1 MPKNSLRNTPPNCFH
16 FLLKTNGASAEQIA
30 HSKKIIMN
38 KIALITG
45 ANKGIG
51 LETARQL
58 ARDHGF
64 TVLLGARDE
73 KRGQAA
79 AVELQSQG
87 LTTVRFVAID
97 PTDAASVE
105 AAAKFVEQEYGHLD
119 VLINNAGALK
129 AEDMALPVSVPAQTL
144 RDTYDLNVFA
154 VHGVTQAFWPL
165 LEKAQAA
172 RLVNVSSAAG
182 SLSLMSDFEGPL
194 QDIKFIAYASSK
206 AALNMLTVHYA
217 WQWKDTPH
225 RANAVHPGNVATEA
239 NPNGEISVE
248 EGAKSS
254 VELATIPNDGP
265 NSTFSYL
272 GETMPW

>member
-1 MPKNSLRNTPPNCFH
+1 
-16 FLLKTNGASAEQIA
+16 
-30 HSKKIIMN
+30 MN

-73 KRGQAA
+73 KRGQEATR
-79 AVELQSQG
+79 ELQSEG
-87 LTTVRFVAID
+87 LDVQFLLLD
-97 PTDAASVE
+97 PTDAASIERARVEVE
-105 AAAKFVEQEYGHLD
+105 AKFGHLD
-119 VLINNAGALK
+119 VLINNAGALVQ
-129 AEDMALPVSVPAQTL
+129 EDLAPPATVPTSVL
-144 RDTYDLNVFA
+144 RDTFDLNVFA
-154 VHGVTQAFWPL
+154 VHEVTRTFWPL
-165 LEKAQAA
+165 LEKSGAA
-172 RLVNVSSAAG
+172 RLVNVSSMAG
-182 SLSLMSDFEGPL
+182 SLSAIADFEGPMK
-194 QDIKFIAYASSK
+194 DFKFVAYSSSK
-206 AALNMLTVHYA
+206 AALNMLTVNYA
-217 WQWKDTPH
+217 KGWKDTPH

-254 VELATIPNDGP
+254 VELATIGSDGP
-265 NSTFSYL
+265 NGSFSYL